1 MSSLLTTT
9 AIVHDPY
16 AHTFDVVRR
25 TVRTEVDDQTGEVL
39 PHLVAETYLCERDT
53 RAEAEAD
60 LRAIMADLA
69 TRGSGCLRRAGEPRR
84 PF

>member
-25 TVRTEVDDQTGEVL
+25 TIRTEVDDQTGDVL

-53 RAEAEAD
+53 YAEAEQD
-60 LRAIMADLA
+60 LRGIMDDVAN
-69 TRGSGCLRRAGEPRR
+69 RGSGCIRRDGEPRR
-84 PF
+84 AS